1 MRNLYANPDFAFGFF
16 CDLGV
21 ILWSVFMY
29 ETRGWYLSFAR
40 VLKQLA
46 YKYLRGNGGVSIIK
60 PNLCHVIITLVYCY
74 EEGSLKPKDFSYLS

>member
-16 CDLGV
+16 CDLWV

-46 YKYLRGNGGVSIIK
+46 YKYLRGNGGVSIS
-60 PNLCHVIITLVYCY
+60 NQTCAM
-74 EEGSLKPKDFSYLS
+74 LSSRLYTAMKKEA